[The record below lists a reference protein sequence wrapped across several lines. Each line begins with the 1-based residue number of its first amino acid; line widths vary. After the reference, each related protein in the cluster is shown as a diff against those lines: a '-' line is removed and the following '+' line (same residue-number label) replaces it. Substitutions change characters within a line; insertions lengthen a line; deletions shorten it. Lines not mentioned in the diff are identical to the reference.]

1 MMEPHE
7 FGVWPE
13 AVVDLVCQG
22 GAVLVRAPVLRRQ
35 VHGVGVVRVVPV
47 QVDHVVGGPRLAS
60 LSRPVDEPVMMITDD
75 RVGRN
80 FSSGE

>member
-35 VHGVGVVRVVPV
+35 VDGVGVVRVVPV
-47 QVDHVVGGPRLAS
+47 QVDHVVSS
-60 LSRPVDEPVMMITDD
+60 LSRPVDEPVIKTDD

-80 FSSGE
+80 F